1 MTSKRIGW
9 LGVLGTLGLFAA
21 GASGGAAHAQ
31 FNGGII
37 TRGGVFVPVPPNT
50 PIGPAIVTRNG
61 VTVPIPPPNLSNYGI
76 QTGLSN
82 PPGIISPYRN
92 TLNPGFGGFGLGVGP
107 FIGPGPVI
115 GPFVGP
121 GPVIG
126 PFVGTGP
133 VIGISPFF
141 GVNPFFTAGFGGPFF
156 GGYGYGL
163 GTSAWGNPGTIRP
176 FALYPDNPPVLA
188 QQPPQPPPPPQ
199 VPTDPAP
206 NEATFTNGQIRF
218 EVPEKAE
225 VFIDGV
231 KLEQTGPSRYYTTAA
246 LNPGESRNVRVL
258 IRWTERGQPQE
269 LQRVVSLSAGDRR
282 SIVVFGR

>member
-9 LGVLGTLGLFAA
+9 LGLLGTLGLFAA

-50 PIGPAIVTRNG
+50 PIGPAIITRNG

-82 PPGIISPYRN
+82 PPTIISPYLGG
-92 TLNPGFGGFGLGVGP
+92 TVNPGFGGFGLGVGP
-107 FIGPGPVI
+107 VIGFGPV
-115 GPFVGP
+115 VGP

-126 PFVGTGP
+126 PG
-133 VIGISPFF
+133 PFF
-141 GVNPFFTAGFGGPFF
+141 YGVNPFFTAGFGGPLL

-176 FALYPDNPPVLA
+176 FRLYPDNPPVLA
-188 QQPPQPPPPPQ
+188 QQPPQPPPPQ

-258 IRWTERGQPQE
+258 IRWMERGQPQE